1 MFTSFDAVA
10 IDQACADACLA
21 ATPIAKNTRL
31 EEMPHLG
38 KDPFI
43 NSHPISEWR
52 SQLIHGEKIALGQR
66 DYELI
71 GMK

>member
-1 MFTSFDAVA
+1 M
-10 IDQACADACLA
+10 
-21 ATPIAKNTRL
+21 KNTRL

-52 SQLIHGEKIALGQR
+52 SQLIHGEKIGLGQR

-71 GMK
+71 VMK